1 MATTAGWDG
10 TLNAIFDDTDC
21 KTADPEIGEDGDCGS
36 FGVGIAYCV
45 AHLLISSMII
55 VNMFIAV
62 ILENYSAANDDVD
75 NGITDEDYD
84 MFYEVRVE
92 FDPESTMYIPYENVS
107 ELIDI
112 LEPPLQIAKPNKFKI
127 VHMDIPVVRFT
138 NPKTGEVKDD
148 MVFSSDLLD
157 ALTQDF
163 FARKGNSIEEP
174 LHVED
179 IKVQSFFDRP
189 GYERTS
195 SSLWKQR
202 EEYCATI
209 IQQAWRDHS
218 SQLKAGH
225 KHKEAQRQ
233 TMQNLKIQEQK

>member
-1 MATTAGWDG
+1 
-10 TLNAIFDDTDC
+10 
-21 KTADPEIGEDGDCGS
+21 
-36 FGVGIAYCV
+36 
-45 AHLLISSMII
+45 MII

-84 MFYEVRVE
+84 MFYEVWVE

-138 NPKTGEVKDD
+138 NPKTGTNSFVIYSSHSTFDFLGEVKDD

-179 IKVQSFFDRP
+179 IKVRRGP
-189 GYERTS
+189 
-195 SSLWKQR
+195 
-202 EEYCATI
+202 
-209 IQQAWRDHS
+209 
-218 SQLKAGH
+218 
-225 KHKEAQRQ
+225 
-233 TMQNLKIQEQK
+233 

>member
-1 MATTAGWDG
+1 
-10 TLNAIFDDTDC
+10 
-21 KTADPEIGEDGDCGS
+21 
-36 FGVGIAYCV
+36 
-45 AHLLISSMII
+45 MII

-84 MFYEVRVE
+84 MFYEVWVE

-138 NPKTGEVKDD
+138 NPKTGGQSFVFHLLFLNTNFDSSGEVKDD

-179 IKVQSFFDRP
+179 IKVR
-189 GYERTS
+189 
-195 SSLWKQR
+195 
-202 EEYCATI
+202 
-209 IQQAWRDHS
+209 
-218 SQLKAGH
+218 
-225 KHKEAQRQ
+225 
-233 TMQNLKIQEQK
+233 